1 MHFNEA
7 MKDDKKLI
15 NTLELTTIAR
25 DTLNQNLSQNRKNL
39 KKIWKKSWKQLG
51 SKNSQMNNKN

>member
-25 DTLNQNLSQNRKNL
+25 DTLNQNLSEYRKKL
-39 KKIWKKSWKQLG
+39 KKIGKNLG
-51 SKNSQMNNKN
+51 KNLIPKVVR